1 MIESLLAYASK
12 REIPLAQGT
21 EDLSS
26 VLGVE
31 RTLDF
36 LVRHDLVESYSGGC
50 SPVYRVGPEQ
60 ELVAAFYRNSIIHW
74 FVTRSILEVALLRRW
89 SDDDGPDLIE
99 QAWREALGLRDILK
113 FEFFFPEKK
122 EFRDDL
128 TAELALVAPDWA
140 GDGSSLPEAGQA
152 LADSAFLVANR
163 SLRSF
168 IEAYSVVADQLAAQ
182 GRERVEEEQL
192 VRSCLGLGQQY
203 RLQRRV
209 STPEAVSVHLF
220 RTGIQ
225 LASNRNLLSGGDNS
239 DEARQA
245 FAAEMCEV
253 LVRLRAIQQL
263 DRAKRLDTPV
273 PPGG

>member
-1 MIESLLAYASK
+1 
-12 REIPLAQGT
+12 
-21 EDLSS
+21 
-26 VLGVE
+26 
-31 RTLDF
+31 
-36 LVRHDLVESYSGGC
+36 
-50 SPVYRVGPEQ
+50 VYRVGPEQ

-89 SDDDGPDLIE
+89 ADDDGPDFIE
-99 QAWREALGLRDILK
+99 QAWREALRLRDILK
-113 FEFFFPEKK
+113 FEFFFPDKK
-122 EFRDDL
+122 KFRDDL

-152 LADSAFLVANR
+152 LADSTFLVANR

-209 STPEAVSVHLF
+209 SNPEAVSVHLF

-225 LASNRNLLSGGDNS
+225 LARNRNLLSGGDNS
-239 DEARQA
+239 DAARQA
-245 FAAEMCEV
+245 FAAEIHDV

-273 PPGG
+273 PPEG